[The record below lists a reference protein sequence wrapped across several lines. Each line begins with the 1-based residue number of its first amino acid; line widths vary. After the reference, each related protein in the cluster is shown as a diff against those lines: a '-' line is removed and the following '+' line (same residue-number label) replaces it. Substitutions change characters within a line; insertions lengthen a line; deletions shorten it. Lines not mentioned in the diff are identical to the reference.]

1 LTLVALALPNG
12 YHGDFDEHPSYERGA
27 DSGTNWARLGE
38 VGCVDL
44 VEAPEVA
51 EVGEMNEA

>member
-1 LTLVALALPNG
+1 MG
-12 YHGDFDEHPSYERGA
+12 YHGDFDKHPAYERGA
-27 DSGTNWARLGE
+27 DRGSNWARLRE